1 MIDEVIIEMKAKK
14 IKPIQLIAE
23 TGISQQTF
31 SRFLNGGRVSQRTKQ
46 IIIDYLNLK
55 WWQKKN

>member
-1 MIDEVIIEMKAKK
+1 MIDEVIIQMKAKK

-31 SRFLNGGRVSQRTKQ
+31 FRFLNGERVSERKKQ
-46 IIIDYLNLK
+46 LIIDYLNLK
-55 WWQKKN
+55 